1 MFTIEDG
8 LPAPR
13 SDVETTVV
21 ERDPIPVLRL
31 RGISETPLAAIA
43 ELTFA
48 YGAHSVHFSADE
60 PREFRSVEAN
70 GVSLWPRRY
79 EFEAAARAALDS
91 HGLHLVTW
99 PEIQFIK
106 HRNSTLRFSG
116 TGEQR
121 WVQFLDGV
129 VPALRAGG
137 WRIEIDSSFPY
148 ELIEADD
155 WDAQIE
161 PSVNNWFEFDL
172 GINVGRER
180 VSLLPI
186 VISALRELGIRSH
199 DGLARLGDGATVY
212 GRVREGAFV
221 ALPAQRIAPLL
232 ATLVELFDAPLTRE

>member
-1 MFTIEDG
+1 MFMI
-8 LPAPR
+8 
-13 SDVETTVV
+13 

-31 RGISETPLAAIA
+31 RGFSETPLAAVA

-60 PREFRSVEAN
+60 PREFQSVHA
-70 GVSLWPRRY
+70 GSVSLWPRRY
-79 EFEAAARAALDS
+79 EFEAAARTALDS

-99 PEIQFIK
+99 PEIQFIQ
-106 HRNSTLRFSG
+106 HRNSTLRFPG
-116 TGEQR
+116 AGERR

-129 VPALRAGG
+129 VPELRASG
-137 WRIEIDSSFPY
+137 WRVEIDSSFPY
-148 ELIEADD
+148 ELVEADD

-172 GINVGRER
+172 GINVGGER

-186 VISALRELGIRSH
+186 IIGALRELSIRSN
-199 DGLARLGDGATVY
+199 DELAQLGEGATVY

-232 ATLVELFDAPLTRE
+232 A